1 MSKSRKPLLNEP
13 GVHPT
18 AASRTAVTLRTCS
31 STDHPYQ
38 RNPCEE
44 SEAGHGDSIE
54 EAPAGSGIWAV
65 QLAKRGWQVT
75 GVDLVEKALQ
85 RASDRGESAGVD
97 GTLVHGDVTALRA
110 SDVGS
115 GFRLVLDAGTFQRP
129 ERRPAR
135 GDGQGDRRGRGSGRH
150 VLMIAWPKRRR
161 PLIRGVSRGE
171 IESAFPGWTLTD
183 MGASHFKA
191 PKPIELLLRPD
202 EHWYR
207 LRRE

>member
-1 MSKSRKPLLNEP
+1 MRNRVEVPLERRPHAAVLSLVGKQRTPNDRWQRDVGTHPVSKSRKPLLNEP

-97 GTLVHGDVTALRA
+97 VTLVHGDVTATA
-110 SDVGS
+110 C
-115 GFRLVLDAGTFQRP
+115 
-129 ERRPAR
+129 
-135 GDGQGDRRGRGSGRH
+135 
-150 VLMIAWPKRRR
+150 IRRR
-161 PLIRGVSRGE
+161 IWLPV
-171 IESAFPGWTLTD
+171 
-183 MGASHFKA
+183 GAG
-191 PKPIELLLRPD
+191 
-202 EHWYR
+202 
-207 LRRE
+207 RRDFSTA